1 MRILIAEDD
10 PGGRELLRRFLES
23 KGHEVIAAADGA
35 EALERFTDQGAD
47 LLLLDVM
54 MPGLDGWAV
63 LEEIRRGSSVP
74 VIMVTVKDSTDDKVR
89 GLQLGADDYITKP
102 FDLRELEARIEA
114 VTRRSVPGPRIELG
128 ELLIDDER
136 KEVRVHGELVE
147 LSPKEYD
154 LLRLLASRPGK
165 VFSHR
170 EILAEIWAG
179 SSFASSEDVKKY
191 VYLLRNKIEENPEE
205 PKLIL
210 TVRGFGYKLAAGAGA
225 GAGAG
230 EEGSE
235 HRWKPR
241 S

>member
-10 PGGRELLRRFLES
+10 PGGRELLCRFLKS
-23 KGHEVIAAADGA
+23 QGHEVITAANGT
-35 EALERFTDQGAD
+35 EALERFAADGAD

-63 LEEIRRGSSVP
+63 LEEIREQSAVP
-74 VIMVTVKDSTDDKVR
+74 VIMVTVKDSTEDKVR
-89 GLQLGADDYITKP
+89 GLQLGADDYIAKP
-102 FDLRELEARIEA
+102 FDLRELEARIAA
-114 VTRRSVPGPRIELG
+114 VMRRSAPGPRIELE

-136 KEVRVHGELVE
+136 KEVRVRGEPVE

-154 LLRLLASRPGK
+154 LLRLLSSRPGK

-170 EILAEIWAG
+170 EILEKIWTG

-205 PKLIL
+205 PRLVL
-210 TVRGFGYKLAAGAGA
+210 TVRGFGYKLAV
-225 GAGAG
+225 G
-230 EEGSE
+230 EEES
-235 HRWKPR
+235 
-241 S
+241 

>member
-10 PGGRELLRRFLES
+10 PSSRELLVRFLRS

-35 EALERFTDQGAD
+35 EALERFEEGGAD
-47 LLLLDVM
+47 LVLLDVM
-54 MPGLDGWAV
+54 MPVIDGWAV
-63 LEEIRRGSSVP
+63 LEELRQRRRSPVP
-74 VIMVTVKDSTDDKVR
+74 VIMVTVRDATEDKVR

-114 VTRRSVPGPRIELG
+114 VMRRSAPGPRLELG
-128 ELLIDDER
+128 ELVIDDEK
-136 KEVRVHGELVE
+136 KEVRVRGEPVE
-147 LSPKEYD
+147 LSPKEYE

-170 EILAEIWAG
+170 EILERVWAG

-191 VYLLRNKIEENPEE
+191 IYLLRNKIEEDPES

-210 TVRGFGYKLAAGAGA
+210 TVRGFGYKLAAGEG
-225 GAGAG
+225 G
-230 EEGSE
+230 E
-235 HRWKPR
+235 
-241 S
+241 